1 MKNLLYMKNVLFIF
15 IIIWAL
21 DSCTKES
28 YLDSYK
34 KESFPANFPQ
44 KWQLISMSG
53 QIPNSTTTG
62 HDMEW
67 QESYF
72 LNSDGTFSK
81 SRERNGILT
90 EASGTFEIKNLSDG
104 LFLELSY
111 NSATTLIASC
121 TPGLKETLWVRSESK
136 MSGTWSYC
144 DGPGLEYER
153 IK

>member
-1 MKNLLYMKNVLFIF
+1 MKNVLFIF

-21 DSCTKES
+21 DSCAKES
-28 YLDSYK
+28 YL
-34 KESFPANFPQ
+34 ENLPQ

-62 HDMEW
+62 PDMDW
-67 QESYF
+67 QESIF
-72 LNSDGTFSK
+72 LNSNGTFSK

-90 EASGTFEIKNLSDG
+90 QASGTFEFKNLSDG
-104 LFLELSY
+104 KFLELSY
-111 NSATTLIASC
+111 NSATPLVASC
-121 TPGLKETLWVRSESK
+121 TDGLKETLRVRSESK
-136 MSGTWSYC
+136 MTGTWSYC

>member
-1 MKNLLYMKNVLFIF
+1 MKKVLFIF

-28 YLDSYK
+28 YL
-34 KESFPANFPQ
+34 ENFPQ

-53 QIPNSTTTG
+53 QIPYSTTTG
-62 HDMEW
+62 PDMEW

-72 LNSDGTFSK
+72 LNSNGTFSK

-104 LFLELSY
+104 KFLELSY
-111 NSATTLIASC
+111 KSATPIVASC

-136 MSGTWSYC
+136 MTGTWSYC

>member
-1 MKNLLYMKNVLFIF
+1 MKNILFIF

-28 YLDSYK
+28 YL
-34 KESFPANFPQ
+34 ENFSQ

-62 HDMEW
+62 PDMEW

-72 LNSDGTFSK
+72 LNSNGTFSK

-90 EASGTFEIKNLSDG
+90 EASGTFEIKNLSGDK
-104 LFLELSY
+104 FLELSY
-111 NSATTLIASC
+111 KSATTLVASC

-136 MSGTWSYC
+136 MTGTWSYC

-153 IK
+153 IR